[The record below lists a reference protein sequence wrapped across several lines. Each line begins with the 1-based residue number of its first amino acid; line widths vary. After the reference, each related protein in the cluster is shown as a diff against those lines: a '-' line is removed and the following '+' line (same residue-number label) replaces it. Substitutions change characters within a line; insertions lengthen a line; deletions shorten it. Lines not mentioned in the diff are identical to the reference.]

1 MFLKISSQVILRL
14 IHGGAGGIGH
24 VAVQLARS
32 FGASVFATGS
42 SRSLQVIESL
52 GATPIDYNGLSVK
65 NYVEKYTAGE
75 GFDIVFDTVG
85 GETLDKSFE
94 AIRDYTG
101 HVVSALGW
109 GSHNLAPLSFRGA
122 TYSGIFTLLPMLTGK
137 GMKHHG
143 EILRE
148 AARLSEKGQLKP
160 VLDKRVLS
168 LEEAEVGYKAIE
180 SGSVT
185 GKLVVNI

>member
-109 GSHNLAPLSFRGA
+109 GSHSLAPLSFRGA

-143 EILRE
+143 DILRE
-148 AARLSEKGQLKP
+148 AATLAAAGQLKP
-160 VLDKRVLS
+160 LLDMSILS
-168 LEEAEVGYKAIE
+168 LEEVEIAYKAIE
-180 SGSVT
+180 SGTAT